1 MTKEYPYT
9 TAVLSPFRRRMDR
22 MASALTL
29 LWQSIQQL
37 TVALARLEE
46 RVTALTEENRHLRKH
61 VTEKDREIR
70 DLQITSGILSS
81 FTSSDG

>member
-9 TAVLSPFRRRMDR
+9 TAALSPFRHRMDR
-22 MASALTL
+22 MASALKL
-29 LWQSIQQL
+29 HRQSIQQL

-46 RVTALTEENRHLRKH
+46 RVTVLTEENRHLRKH
-61 VTEKDREIR
+61 VTERDREIR